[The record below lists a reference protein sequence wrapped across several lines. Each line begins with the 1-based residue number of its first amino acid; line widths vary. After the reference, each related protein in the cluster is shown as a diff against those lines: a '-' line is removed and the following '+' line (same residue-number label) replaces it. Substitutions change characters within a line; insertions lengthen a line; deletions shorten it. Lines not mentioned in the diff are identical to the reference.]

1 MPDIKEHIEYLSQE
15 IGPRPAGT
23 EEEQKASLYI
33 AEQFQREAGLP
44 ASVEDFSGV
53 GDPELTSMIYA
64 GIAVFFAL
72 LALLVPGLGLIWFVG
87 ALVGAGLLV
96 ADVTGHPVL
105 SRFLGKGV
113 SQNVVAKYEPG
124 SQSEGSARKRRV
136 IVIARYD
143 SGKVRQE
150 LASPFVKFLPIAV
163 KGSMAATVAMPIL
176 LLLKSFL
183 LGSAGIL
190 GTILTVLIVVAIVFA
205 AIPLVTGIL
214 HRAAA
219 YNEGANNNASG
230 VAAMLEVAKRIG
242 TGRMSEAELAERE
255 DAIMRGEA
263 AARENGLVPEGAD
276 FVYSGDS
283 SESGAGLNAAKAAVA
298 ALSGKPVSGMS
309 EEDVA
314 RNLDLLEEQAAEEA
328 EAAAQVA
335 STMEASSEVAAEEVL
350 IDDASNEEAASV
362 VAPQDIEQAPEPAAA
377 VEESSQSESFSSVPD
392 WFRKGQ
398 EKAKKPKNTEKPA
411 QRSRYA
417 SAFEAIT
424 AEGTGQFAQAASEA
438 AKEVQAA
445 ASAEPVRHVVH
456 EVHAPQWGVIDSA
469 EPEHSDESV
478 VAQEPEVDEVAAVSA
493 SQEPVD
499 LIAANAGE
507 TIPFEAVPMNADAPQ
522 EEIPARQA
530 DVPVAIEDSEANVEP
545 VPEPAAASE
554 PAAAPERKPVVPV
567 IPVSADPSATV
578 ATPPID
584 VSMLNIEGANVKPSV
599 PMPSFLD
606 ARKVQEEAR
615 AKRSAAARSGNRVDA
630 TDAEI
635 TSTGVVDQSTLV
647 AETPFSVPA
656 QQPAT
661 PEQPQATAEGS
672 QKPKRQHTRRPV
684 LLPNISA
691 AEEKATPV
699 ISQAKQRAPLAD
711 VEESG
716 KAAAKSLLRTLPTI
730 GSADVLG
737 ETADSEK
744 QSASAPAPERAKNA
758 SLLVSL
764 PSLSG
769 AIKAADTKQDQALT
783 AAQPAPGASGS
794 FAPVTDEL
802 IREASLE
809 DESDSIYIDDV
820 DDSDYDTDFTQTGA
834 IAGPG
839 YVEMPKSRF
848 RKFFDKFR
856 RDKDDD
862 ELTPQEW
869 LDVDDDFEARA
880 VGKAR
885 GGWESFQDESYD
897 EASYGNQNDY
907 YDEGSAQPASGSYA
921 DNYADDY
928 DDDYAD
934 GTQAFPPY
942 SQIDAAAGAAHSF
955 GDQVGQGDYFDDAFD
970 AEDISD
976 EQPKKGLFRKWHGG
990 AFSPRRMEDANLD
1003 SEDVGALME
1012 AAAEG
1017 DAEVDAELEQIYQF
1031 RNPEINTE
1039 VWFVAL
1045 GSELAGN
1052 AGMKAF
1058 LEAHE
1063 RELKGSFIVQVD
1075 ALGAG
1080 ELTLIS
1086 EEGPLK
1092 PSKPSS
1098 RMKRYLRKASQATGV
1113 KTATAPLLWEE
1124 SAASLATKHGLQAVH
1139 LVGME
1144 GGKPA
1149 GYGEQGDVAEIVDG
1163 EKLAANT
1170 NFLMALLKNF

>member
-44 ASVEDFSGV
+44 ASVEDFNGV

-96 ADVTGHPVL
+96 ADVTGYPVL

-150 LASPFVKFLPIAV
+150 LASPFVNFLPIAV
-163 KGSMAATVAMPIL
+163 KGSLIAAVAMPIL
-176 LLLKSFL
+176 LLIKSVL

-190 GTILTVLIVVAIVFA
+190 GTILTILIVVAIVFA

-214 HRAAA
+214 HRVAA

-263 AARENGLVPEGAD
+263 AARENGLVPEGAE

-283 SESGAGLNAAKAAVA
+283 SESGAGLSAAKAAVA

-335 STMEASSEVAAEEVL
+335 SAMEASYEAVAEAPSTDEVPNDEVA
-350 IDDASNEEAASV
+350 SV
-362 VAPQDIEQAPEPAAA
+362 AAPQDVEQAPEPAAA
-377 VEESSQSESFSSVPD
+377 IEESAQNKSFAGVPD
-392 WFRKGQ
+392 WFRKAQ
-398 EKAKKPKNTEKPA
+398 EKAKKPKSTEKPA

-445 ASAEPVRHVVH
+445 AAAEPVQHVVH
-456 EVHAPQWGVIDSA
+456 EVHAPQWGVTDSV
-469 EPEHSDESV
+469 EPEQSDESV
-478 VAQEPEVDEVAAVSA
+478 VAQEPKVDEVAAVSVSQGPVA
-493 SQEPVD
+493 STT
-499 LIAANAGE
+499 ANAGE
-507 TIPFEAVPMNADAPQ
+507 TIPFEAVSVADETAQ

-530 DVPVAIEDSEANVEP
+530 DASAAMEEPEANAESVSQP
-545 VPEPAAASE
+545 APEPAPEPATE
-554 PAAAPERKPVVPV
+554 PAAAPERKPVKPV

-584 VSMLNIEGANVKPSV
+584 VSMLNIEGANVKPSLPV
-599 PMPSFLD
+599 PSFLD

-647 AETPFSVPA
+647 AETPFSVPV
-656 QQPAT
+656 QQPVASDQSET
-661 PEQPQATAEGS
+661 SADGS

-691 AEEKATPV
+691 TEEKATPV

-716 KAAAKSLLRTLPTI
+716 KTAAKSLLRTLPTI

-737 ETADSEK
+737 ETADSDEK
-744 QSASAPAPERAKNA
+744 ASAAAPERAKNA

-769 AIKAADTKQDQALT
+769 AIKAADSKQDQALT

-809 DESDSIYIDDV
+809 DESDGIYVDDV

-856 RDKDDD
+856 RDKDED

-885 GGWESFQDESYD
+885 GGWESFQDECYD
-897 EASYGNQNDY
+897 EADYADQNGY
-907 YDEGSAQPASGSYA
+907 YDEGPAQSATDSF
-921 DNYADDY
+921 ADDY

-942 SQIDAAAGAAHSF
+942 SQIDAQAASHPF
-955 GDQVGQGDYFDDAFD
+955 DDQVGQGDYFDDGFD
-970 AEDISD
+970 ADDVYD

-1031 RNPEINTE
+1031 RNPEIKTE

-1144 GGKPA
+1144 GGKPV
-1149 GYGEQGDVAEIVDG
+1149 GYGEQGDVAEIVDD